1 MSEPPHTSAVVKGT
15 EMNTD
20 HLAAYNEPPSVRI
33 LNGEVVLEGPG
44 VCAAYTG
51 RAATHLLEQ
60 LKAAL
65 ATERV
70 PPSSVAHLPSSFS
83 VL

>member
-1 MSEPPHTSAVVKGT
+1 MK
-15 EMNTD
+15 TD
-20 HLAAYNEPPSVRI
+20 HLAAYNDPRSVRI

-51 RAATHLLEQ
+51 QAATHLLEQ

-65 ATERV
+65 TTERA
-70 PPSSVAHLPSSFS
+70 PPSSVAHHPASFS